1 MTPEEAIMWLKD
13 DIKEI
18 DRDFADGDVNDAY
31 AQEGTEIYKMAIEAI
46 KEVQKYRMIE
56 NATIGEIVEVLK
68 EFSEIGTVEECR
80 EAMKKQKGSG
90 EMSNKRVI
98 AVELTDKHID
108 ILYHALGRED
118 ESCRDAD
125 EEVADAIIDLIEW
138 AGEMI

>member
-1 MTPEEAIMWLKD
+1 
-13 DIKEI
+13 
-18 DRDFADGDVNDAY
+18 
-31 AQEGTEIYKMAIEAI
+31 
-46 KEVQKYRMIE
+46 
-56 NATIGEIVEVLK
+56 
-68 EFSEIGTVEECR
+68 
-80 EAMKKQKGSG
+80 
-90 EMSNKRVI
+90 MSDKRVI